1 MSAFAIL
8 ATGILAGA
16 CLRLTYL
23 RLPLDWDHG
32 LLLYQSYWYERIR
45 KFIVTIC
52 EIEPEVSLSKITRPF
67 GETDMVRT
75 QSLAHSFIF
84 IILHRMCR
92 DRVWAYRLFDLF
104 YYTLTALVLFGLGTL
119 VFDPVSAA
127 IGATLFSVFSC
138 MPFFWV
144 AMDNTEKFQVLFTYA
159 GMLCLAL
166 FLKTP
171 LPILPVTAGVCFF
184 LSMLFKQNVGFVILA
199 SLVFMIM
206 RAALVGA
213 ALAIAAMFVCYGILF
228 IYYAFKG
235 HSLGAIFSRFFI
247 SINALFYLF
256 ELKVDKEGKV
266 TTPQNYNLVARIR
279 PNLVKLLSESS
290 LIWAMSGAWFVF
302 MALTDIGSPRLHLFG
317 LLALGTALAFFAANK
332 FFPYYYIPFL
342 PLLALTSGDFL
353 HRMYAEHSLFSA
365 TGMLLTAS
373 SMVLFVLNFRKTWRF
388 FFRSTPFEQGAHMY
402 SNTLYNFGVSEEIGR
417 HIRENTSP
425 DDYIYVYNLNPEIYF
440 FAQRRCPTNAL
451 YIDNLSTAAYT
462 PEDQERAEKT
472 IKDKL
477 KAASPAY
484 IVISKTTNVPI
495 SFFEGVTG
503 NRYFLEKEYH
513 AGFDAV
519 QAPVILQMFKVRRI
533 SESMKHVEAGEELFG
548 QDRITEAMD
557 DFHKALALDPMN
569 GDALNNLGVCHHRL
583 GEPLKAVDHFI
594 QALQADPSNR
604 DVVLNLLDMDMA
616 PKDKLTV
623 LQLYLAFNPDDAEM
637 RKASRDLS
645 GA

>member
-1 MSAFAIL
+1 MSAFVIL
-8 ATGILAGA
+8 AAGLLAGA

-32 LLLYQSYWYERIR
+32 LLLYQSYWYDRIR

-104 YYTLTALVLFGLGTL
+104 YYALVTLVLFGLGTV
-119 VFDPVSAA
+119 VFDPFSAA
-127 IGATLFSVFSC
+127 VGAALFSVFSC

-144 AMDNTEKFQVLFTYA
+144 AMDNTEKFQILFTYA
-159 GMLCLAL
+159 GLLCLVL

-171 LPILPVTAGVCFF
+171 LMILPVAAGVCFF
-184 LSMLFKQNVGFVILA
+184 ISMLFKQNVGFVILA
-199 SLVFMIM
+199 GLVFMVM
-206 RAALVGA
+206 RAGFTGA
-213 ALAIAAMFVCYGILF
+213 TLAVVAMTVCYGILF
-228 IYYAFKG
+228 IYYALKG

-266 TTPQNYNLVARIR
+266 TTPQKFNLVARIR
-279 PNLVKLLSESS
+279 PNLVKILNESAF
-290 LIWAMSGAWFVF
+290 IWVMSGAWFVF
-302 MALTDIGSPRLHLFG
+302 MALTDIGSPGLHFFG
-317 LLALGTALAFFAANK
+317 LLAVGTALAFFAANK

-342 PLLALTSGDFL
+342 PVLALTSGDFL
-353 HRMYAEHSLFSA
+353 HRMYAGHSLFSA
-365 TGMLLTAS
+365 PGLLLAAAS
-373 SMVLFVLNFRKTWRF
+373 AILLGWNIGNTRHF
-388 FFRSTPFEQGAHMY
+388 FFGSTPFEQGAHMY

-462 PEDQERAEKT
+462 PQDQERAEKA

-477 KAASPAY
+477 KAASPAC
-484 IVISKTTNVPI
+484 IVINKATNVPI
-495 SFFEGVTG
+495 AFFEGVTG
-503 NRYFLEKEYH
+503 NRYFLDKEYH

-519 QAPVILQMFKVRRI
+519 KTPVILQMFRVRRV
-533 SESMKHVEAGEELFG
+533 SESMDLVASGEELFAR
-548 QDRITEAMD
+548 DRIEEAVD
-557 DFHKALALDPMN
+557 VFLKALELDPLN
-569 GDALNNLGVCHHRL
+569 SDALNNLGVCHYRL
-583 GEPLKAVDHFI
+583 GEPVKAVDHFVR
-594 QALQADPSNR
+594 ALQANPSNR
-604 DVVLNLLDMDMA
+604 DVVLNLLDMDIA
-616 PKDKLTV
+616 PRDKLTV
-623 LQLYLAFNPDDAEM
+623 LQLYLAFNPNDAEM
-637 RKASRDLS
+637 RQACRDLS
-645 GA
+645 AT